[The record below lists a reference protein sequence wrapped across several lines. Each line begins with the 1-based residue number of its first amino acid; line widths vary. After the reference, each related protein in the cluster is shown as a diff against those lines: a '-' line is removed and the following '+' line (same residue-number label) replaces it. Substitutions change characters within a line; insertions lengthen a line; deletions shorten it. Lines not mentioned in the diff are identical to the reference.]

1 MPEVIK
7 NTDLDFSQA
16 LVYDAHL
23 LKTFRACEEKFN
35 LFEVQHV
42 VSKKMSAAPAF
53 GIAMHEAIASY
64 RLAKKLGKTFDVA
77 LSEAQ
82 QALLVAYKTH
92 MPPEMKS
99 EIMADEKRGPKNGL
113 RLLEGYCRHYE
124 PMGMTWHHVEVPF
137 ALYLGKVKVPL
148 AKPDIINGDSLNN
161 YELIHTYDVVDKD
174 LIYVGII
181 DGVHE
186 WQSRMV
192 TNDIKTTGW
201 AINQS
206 WLDGWRLDQGLL
218 GYVIAVRELLGIDTH
233 HATVHGIWVSGEAKN
248 PKSAKPLDDY
258 FQTTEIYWD
267 DDQIAEWTANT
278 ITTVEDIEVKRATGK
293 YVRDLGQNCGAFGG
307 CPYRP
312 ICWTTPKFRQNI
324 INVDFKRAI
333 WTPLEDE
340 RLQDI
345 D

>member
-1 MPEVIK
+1 MSEVIK

-23 LKTFRACEEKFN
+23 LKTFRACEEKFH

-42 VSKKMSAAPAF
+42 VSKRMSAAPAF
-53 GIAMHEAIASY
+53 GIAMHEAIATY
-64 RLAKKLGKTFDVA
+64 RIAKKSNKSFDIA
-77 LSEAQ
+77 LSESQ
-82 QALLVAYKTH
+82 QSLLEAYKKH

-113 RLLEGYCRHYE
+113 RLLEGYIRHYE
-124 PMGMTWHHVEVPF
+124 PMGMTWHHVEIPF
-137 ALYLGKVKVPL
+137 ALYLGKVNVPIKGHDCD
-148 AKPDIINGDSLNN
+148 ACRR
-161 YELIHTYDVVDKD
+161 YDALDFEPKD

-248 PKSAKPLDDY
+248 PKTAKPLDDY

-267 DDQIAEWTANT
+267 DDQIAEWTSNT
-278 ITTVEDIEVKRATGK
+278 IATVEDIELKKATGK

-312 ICWTTPKFRQNI
+312 ICWTTPNFRQNI

-340 RLQDI
+340 RLQEI